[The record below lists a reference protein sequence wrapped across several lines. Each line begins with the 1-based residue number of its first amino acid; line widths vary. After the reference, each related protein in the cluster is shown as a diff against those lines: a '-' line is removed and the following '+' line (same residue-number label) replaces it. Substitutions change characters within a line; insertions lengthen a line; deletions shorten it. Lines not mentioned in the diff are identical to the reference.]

1 LDPNLVEKHAN
12 LINSSLKSQAKPEFK
27 INDTCRPDNGG
38 ILQCSELKLCMES
51 SIASRN
57 VSDFGGYIGFVPAAG
72 AASRYSL
79 PFTPIIQL
87 LEQRISREFQDQD
100 FQILFELLQKVAATG
115 AVNWAIP
122 SSLKA
127 LLTASKNELLSLTSS
142 QCKEI
147 VSELYLPKAL
157 YPCVQEQFSFL
168 EFKDL
173 EHRMNPYLD
182 GQVFVTPPA
191 MSRVFEMHLQHS
203 ELGAVVQTKKQD
215 RLQTLFVEQ
224 GPKLS
229 TIRFKPDGSP
239 FLDSNDQLTVV
250 PAGHGAL
257 AELFTNIG
265 HHFPNSDSLL
275 IRNIDNLNGISAD
288 VLNGTKE
295 FIEIHR
301 FILNRLKKIRGSL
314 RKGQVQEAASHSEPL
329 KKLLSKNA
337 PQFVVK
343 GLAQLDKYSTS
354 PEHELWTIL
363 LGVFHTPLPHL
374 LNLEN
379 LTQAYER
386 PFNLM
391 GQVPNSQNDV
401 GGTPCFVLHNQN
413 VQKLCIEVPHV
424 SDQDQDL
431 FLRNPVK
438 ATHFNPVFVAAEIP
452 EEDHYYSNRNDD
464 FWLLAEKSYKGQKVL
479 YVETVLYELLG
490 NSELA
495 NCIFVELP
503 RLLFHPHKTPQDS
516 AFKTVSS
523 WIQSQDP

>member
-1 LDPNLVEKHAN
+1 MDSSGESRVVLDSK
-12 LINSSLKSQAKPEFK
+12 
-27 INDTCRPDNGG
+27 
-38 ILQCSELKLCMES
+38 
-51 SIASRN
+51 
-57 VSDFGGYIGFVPAAG
+57 GYIGFVPAAG
-72 AASRYSL
+72 AASRYTL

-100 FQILFELLQKVAATG
+100 FHVLFDHLQKVAATG
-115 AVNWAIP
+115 AADWAIP
-122 SSLKA
+122 GSLKV
-127 LLTASKNELLSLTSS
+127 LLTASISDLRNLTPSE
-142 QCKEI
+142 CKEI

-157 YPCVQEQFSFL
+157 YPCVREQFSFL

-203 ELGAVVQTKKQD
+203 ELGAVVDTKKQD

-229 TIRFKPDGSP
+229 TIRFNPDGHP
-239 FLDSNDQLTVV
+239 FLDSNDQVTVV

-257 AELFTNIG
+257 AELFTNLG

-275 IRNIDNLNGISAD
+275 IRNIDNLNGISKAA
-288 VLNGTKE
+288 LKGTKE
-295 FIEIHR
+295 FIESHR
-301 FILNRLKKIRGSL
+301 FILNCLKKIRASL
-314 RKGQVQEAASHSEPL
+314 KKGQIQEAARHGEPF
-329 KKLLSKNA
+329 KKLLSEKA
-337 PQFVVK
+337 PQFVVE
-343 GLAQLDKYSTS
+343 GLDQLNLDPRS
-354 PEHELWTIL
+354 PEHGLWRIL
-363 LGVFHTPLPHL
+363 LGVFHTPLPQL
-374 LNLEN
+374 LTLET
-379 LTQAYER
+379 LRQAYER

-401 GGTPCFVLHNQN
+401 GGTPCFVLHNGS

-424 SDQDQDL
+424 SMHDQDF
-431 FLRNPVK
+431 FLRNPLK

-452 EEDHYYSNRNDD
+452 QEDHYYSNRNQD
-464 FWLLAEKSYKGQKVL
+464 FWLLAEKFYKGQKVL

-503 RLLFHPHKTPQDS
+503 RLLFQPHKTPQDS
-516 AFKTVSS
+516 ASKTVSS
-523 WIQSQDP
+523 WTQSETP